1 MYAFSPASVPANLR
15 PMIGGKINQAL
26 IERNWP
32 DILRI
37 AATIAAGAIAPSQ
50 ILRKLASYPRQ
61 NELATALREVGR
73 IERTLFMID
82 WILDADLQRR
92 TQLGLNK
99 GEAHHALKR
108 AISFHRRGEIR
119 DRSSEGQHY
128 RIAGMNLLAAIIIY
142 WNTAKLGLAVAADSA
157 NGKPP
162 KPELLK
168 HVSPLGWEHI
178 NLTGEY
184 HWPSP

>member
-1 MYAFSPASVPANLR
+1 MKIWGIVDGMESGVIRGLSLR
-15 PMIGGKINQAL
+15 LWDATAQGVSL
-26 IERNWP
+26 
-32 DILRI
+32 LR
-37 AATIAAGAIAPSQ
+37 A
-50 ILRKLASYPRQ
+50 YPRQ

-73 IERTLFMID
+73 VERTLFMID

-92 TQLGLNK
+92 AQIGLNK

-119 DRSSEGQHY
+119 DHSAEGQHY
-128 RIAGMNLLAAIIIY
+128 RIAGMNLLAAIIIF
-142 WNTAKLGLAVAADSA
+142 WNTMKLGEVVANQKRDEKLLSPDLLA
-157 NGKPP
+157 
-162 KPELLK
+162 

-184 HWPSP
+184 RWPKA